1 MIMNYI
7 KEFRKSKG
15 ISQASLAKSIGV
27 AQNTVS
33 QWECGAREPDNDML
47 IALASYFDV
56 TVDQILGVRP
66 SLDKHIIPVVGTV
79 PAGIPIEAIEDVLD
93 YEEITP
99 EMARMGDLFG
109 LRVKGNSMEPRIK
122 EGDVLIIRKQNT
134 ADTGDI
140 VIAFVNGDNEATV
153 KKFAKHEN
161 GISLIPNNHAYE
173 PMFFTFEEVENLPVR
188 IVGKVVELRGKF

>member
-1 MIMNYI
+1 MNRLKALREKSGKAQ
-7 KEFRKSKG
+7 KE
-15 ISQASLAKSIGV
+15 V
-27 AQNTVS
+27 AIDLCVS
-33 QWECGAREPDNDML
+33 QPTISDWEAGRKTPSSKSAAR
-47 IALASYFDV
+47 LADYF
-56 TVDQILGVRP
+56 GV
-66 SLDKHIIPVVGTV
+66 SLDYLIGRDTESKYSIPVVGMV

-109 LRVKGNSMEPRIK
+109 LRVKGDSMEPRIK
-122 EGDVLIIRKQNT
+122 EGDVLIIRKQDT

-153 KKFAKHEN
+153 KKFVKHEN

>member
-1 MIMNYI
+1 MNRI
-7 KEFRKSKG
+7 KELRKSSG
-15 ISQASLAKSIGV
+15 MSQKQLADRLFV
-27 AQNTVS
+27 NQTAVS
-33 QWECGAREPDNDML
+33 QWERGVTTPGKDTLLNL
-47 IALASYFDV
+47 SNIFHASID
-56 TVDQILGVRP
+56 DILGNEIK
-66 SLDKHIIPVVGTV
+66 SYITKIPVVGTV
-79 PAGIPIEAIEDVLD
+79 PAGIPIEAIEDILD

-99 EMARMGDLFG
+99 EMARLGDLFG
-109 LRVKGNSMEPRIK
+109 LRVKGDSMEPRIK